1 MPETLPALQDI
12 QNSGFSGFAEVVF
25 LDLGANGAAL
35 PHLPMRRR
43 SFDEVCLRDRYSPTG
58 EDSQSFPDIS
68 GSPII
73 GPQSEDGRS
82 GIKPGHPHLNGGW
95 VCSVLSILIHHW
107 WGSGQA
113 LHKSG
118 SVSKR
123 GCGLRRPLGRMQAG
137 VPPVRRFS
145 QWRRCPSSAGGLPPW
160 GPPRPT
166 SMRVPGLVSLIAA
179 LAPAWITDCKLRRN
193 RRFLRL
199 AHGIQ

>member
-1 MPETLPALQDI
+1 MQEI
-12 QNSGFSGFAEVVF
+12 QNGGFSGFAEVVF
-25 LDLGANGAAL
+25 LDPGANGAAPICRSVADHSLKSVSVTGIPHWGQTPKAFRVSRGVRLSDLNLL
-35 PHLPMRRR
+35 PDDPV
-43 SFDEVCLRDRYSPTG
+43 S
-58 EDSQSFPDIS
+58 I
-68 GSPII
+68 
-73 GPQSEDGRS
+73 
-82 GIKPGHPHLNGGW
+82 PGASNR

-107 WGSGQA
+107 WGSDQA

-145 QWRRCPSSAGGLPPW
+145 QWRRCPSSAGGLPSM

>member
-1 MPETLPALQDI
+1 MPEALPALQEI
-12 QNSGFSGFAEVVF
+12 QNSGFRGFAEVVF
-25 LDLGANGAAL
+25 LDPGANGAA
-35 PHLPMRRR
+35 PHLPKRRR
-43 SFDEVCLRDRYSPTG
+43 SFVEICLRDRYSSLGQTPKAFWVSRG
-58 EDSQSFPDIS
+58 VRLSDPNLLPDYP
-68 GSPII
+68 GS
-73 GPQSEDGRS
+73 S
-82 GIKPGHPHLNGGW
+82 PGASNR

-113 LHKSG
+113 LHTSG